1 MPRTAVTAIVV
12 CILAQ
17 GVSAECITSA
27 ATKSH
32 PAAVSAPVSA
42 GAAAAKPQPG
52 TRATGELIKTAAAST
67 RDDAPPAV
75 QSAPHGQDSQDHPR
89 RGGTAMLLAALALMS
104 GIALRRYG
112 AHDA

>member
-17 GVSAECITSA
+17 TVSAECITTA
-27 ATKSH
+27 ATKSPH
-32 PAAVSAPVSA
+32 PTAVSEPVSA
-42 GAAAAKPQPG
+42 GAAAAKAQPG
-52 TRATGELIKTAAAST
+52 TRASGELIKTAAAGT
-67 RDDAPPAV
+67 RDDAPPVV
-75 QSAPHGQDSQDHPR
+75 QSATHGQDHPR